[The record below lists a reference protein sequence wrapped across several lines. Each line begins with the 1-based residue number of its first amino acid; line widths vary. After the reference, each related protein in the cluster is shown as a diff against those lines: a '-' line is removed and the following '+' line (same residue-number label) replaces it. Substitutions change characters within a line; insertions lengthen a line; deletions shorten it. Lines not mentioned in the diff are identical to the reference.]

1 MTLHSSPQNFM
12 FISAFSSPTSTPKW
26 PIKEL
31 LVLCRQPATRLQP
44 PLSTAET
51 SQLQVATSVRIRGA
65 AGQQKELMVSAASL
79 RGTPFCSGHPWGS
92 RVAQGAV
99 GRASMSSA
107 FVTVALVITRYNWLS
122 IASYLSRSLTKQKT
136 TLAVASCTCLISPQS
151 FHKKDCRSSQT
162 FHLYRPLCAVRD
174 QTVQLLG

>member
-1 MTLHSSPQNFM
+1 M

-31 LVLCRQPATRLQP
+31 LVLCRQPATRLLP

-65 AGQQKELMVSAASL
+65 VGQQKELMVSAASL

-107 FVTVALVITRYNWLS
+107 FVTLALVITRYNWLS

-151 FHKKDCRSSQT
+151 CAAFIKRIAGHHKPSTYTDLSVLSGIKLCSSSVDPLKDE
-162 FHLYRPLCAVRD
+162 
-174 QTVQLLG
+174 